1 MQHKNIK
8 LMNTW
13 LLDVQFSKR
22 TIQTEA
28 YMRIITIILNYFKTE
43 WRYFV
48 EIDSICV
55 RWW

>member
-13 LLDVQFSKR
+13 LLDLQFSKR

-43 WRYFV
+43 
-48 EIDSICV
+48 
-55 RWW
+55 